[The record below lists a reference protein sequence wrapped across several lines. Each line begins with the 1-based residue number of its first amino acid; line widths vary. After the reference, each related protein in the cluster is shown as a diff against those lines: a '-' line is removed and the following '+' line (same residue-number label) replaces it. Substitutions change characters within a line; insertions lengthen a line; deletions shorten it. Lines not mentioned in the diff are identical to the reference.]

1 MTTNFKEFALNS
13 ALHAS
18 LDAMKFETPTPIQA
32 LAIPHALEGRDII
45 GSAQTGTG
53 KTAAFCVPMIHYL
66 MENTNAHALVMLP
79 TRELAA
85 QVHTV
90 ARQMIG
96 EFAKGPQGIKTALLI
111 GGEPIGKQYAQ
122 LDRRPRLIV
131 GTPGRINDHLRSNP
145 DLVDRVSFVVLD
157 EADRMLDMGFAP
169 QIDSILSETAL
180 ERQTLMFSAT
190 FPDSIVKFTKQYLQN
205 PERVSAGVQSK
216 PGENIEQE
224 SMFVNQEQKYDELM
238 LQLSKREGSVVIFA
252 RTQHG
257 AEKLAIKL
265 NKDEHTAE
273 AIHGGLRQRQRDKV
287 IQLFRKSAV
296 RILVAT
302 DVAARG
308 LDVPHVEHVINF
320 DLPQVAEDYIHRIG
334 RTARAGAKGQAVSF
348 ISPGERHL
356 WRDIERLLN
365 PDAANSDVREGG
377 RGGFKGKG
385 GGKKFGGGKPFGKRP
400 FEKRE
405 GGEGY
410 GRPFERKDGGF
421 KKPFGEKKSYDSKPK
436 WNPDGDYQRSER
448 PRSDRP
454 FRDNDRS
461 ERSFDRN
468 DRPQRSE
475 GNGYQGNR
483 EGGFKKPFKKR
494 DDDFAS
500 NPDSYKRTNSAERK
514 EGGFKKPFNRDGD
527 RDGGQRSNY
536 GDRPQRSEGNGGYQG
551 NREGGFKKPYN
562 RDGNRDGGQRSEGG
576 YKKPFNRDSANSDRP
591 RSSYGERSAGRSF
604 DRNDRPQRSEGNGY
618 QGNREG
624 GGYKKPF
631 KRDDNRSEGNR
642 FERPSED
649 RPFRKDG
656 ANKSEG
662 GFKKPFKADGAKKKP
677 FGENRGSFRKDGGQR
692 SEGHANRSAKKRAY

>member
-1 MTTNFKEFALNS
+1 MTTNFKEFALQP

-32 LAIPHALEGRDII
+32 LAIPFALEGRDII

-53 KTAAFCVPMIHYL
+53 KTAAFCVPMINYL

-85 QVHTV
+85 QVHVV

-96 EFAKGPQGIKTALLI
+96 DFVKGPDGIKTALLI

-131 GTPGRINDHLRSNP
+131 GTPGRINDHLRGNP

-224 SMFVNQEQKYDELM
+224 SIFVNQEHKYDELL

-252 RTQHG
+252 RTQHS

-265 NKDEHTAE
+265 NKDDQKAE

-287 IQLFRKSAV
+287 IGLFRKSAV

-308 LDVPHVEHVINF
+308 LDVPHVEHVINY

-348 ISPGERHL
+348 ISPGEKHL

-365 PDAANSDVREGG
+365 PEAANSDVREGG
-377 RGGFKGKG
+377 RGGPRKGGKFG
-385 GGKKFGGGKPFGKRP
+385 GGKKFAGERNYGPKKEGGKGGYGPRKPFGRADRKERRENGWHPDNDFQRSERSSEPRTEGAFDSRP
-400 FEKRE
+400 RRDYGDRPQRSE
-405 GGEGY
+405 GGYQGN
-410 GRPFERKDGGF
+410 RDGGF
-421 KKPFGEKKSYDSKPK
+421 KKPFKKREDGFAS
-436 WNPDGDYQRSER
+436 NPDSYKKTRFEGEQRAEGGFKKPFKKKFFNEEGGQRSEGGFKKPFR
-448 PRSDRP
+448 KDGDFVSRGDGNFKKPFKRDDRDGNRFERSSEDRP
-454 FRDNDRS
+454 FRK
-461 ERSFDRN
+461 
-468 DRPQRSE
+468 
-475 GNGYQGNR
+475 

-494 DDDFAS
+494 EDGEGRSFDRADRPF
-500 NPDSYKRTNSAERK
+500 KRDGERPFRAAEGDRK
-514 EGGFKKPFNRDGD
+514 ESGFKKPFRKDG
-527 RDGGQRSNY
+527 
-536 GDRPQRSEGNGGYQG
+536 EGKS
-551 NREGGFKKPYN
+551 FKKPFSK
-562 RDGNRDGGQRSEGG
+562 DGQKSR
-576 YKKPFNRDSANSDRP
+576 
-591 RSSYGERSAGRSF
+591 GERPA
-604 DRNDRPQRSEGNGY
+604 
-618 QGNREG
+618 
-624 GGYKKPF
+624 
-631 KRDDNRSEGNR
+631 
-642 FERPSED
+642 
-649 RPFRKDG
+649 FRKDG
-656 ANKSEG
+656 A
-662 GFKKPFKADGAKKKP
+662 P
-677 FGENRGSFRKDGGQR
+677 R
-692 SEGHANRSAKKRAY
+692 SEGHAARSKKRAY

>member
-1 MTTNFKEFALNS
+1 MTTNFKEFALNPV
-13 ALHAS
+13 LHAS
-18 LDAMKFETPTPIQA
+18 LETMKFETPTPIQA
-32 LAIPHALEGRDII
+32 MAIPHALEGRDII

-53 KTAAFCVPMIHYL
+53 KTAAFCVPMINYL
-66 MENTNAHALVMLP
+66 MENTQAHALVMLP

-96 EFAKGPQGIKTALLI
+96 DAVKGSTGIKTALLI

-131 GTPGRINDHLRSNP
+131 GTPGRINDHLRSNQ

-224 SMFVNQEQKYDELM
+224 SMFVNQEHKYDELLM
-238 LQLSKREGSVVIFA
+238 QLSKREGSVVIFA

-265 NKDEHTAE
+265 NKDEHKAE

-334 RTARAGAKGQAVSF
+334 RTARAGAKGHAVSF
-348 ISPGERHL
+348 ISPGEKHL
-356 WRDIERLLN
+356 WRDIERMLN
-365 PDAANSDVREGG
+365 PEAANSDVREGG
-377 RGGFKGKG
+377 RGGFKGKKSF
-385 GGKKFGGGKPFGKRP
+385 GKKPFGKKP

-405 GGEGY
+405 GGFGGERNY
-410 GRPFERKDGGF
+410 GPKKEGGF
-421 KKPFGEKKSYDSKPK
+421 KKPFGKKPFEKKAQ
-436 WNPDGDYQRSER
+436 WNPDGDFRGNSE
-448 PRSDRP
+448 DRT
-454 FRDNDRS
+454 
-461 ERSFDRN
+461 EGSFDSRPQRREWNN
-468 DRPQRSE
+468 DRPQRGERSE
-475 GNGYQGNR
+475 GGFRKPFNR
-483 EGGFKKPFKKR
+483 DGGFKKPFKKR
-494 DDDFAS
+494 EDGDFAS
-500 NPDSYKRTNSAERK
+500 NPDSYKRTNSGERK
-514 EGGFKKPFNRDGD
+514 EGGFKKPYQKKFFNEGRDNSEG
-527 RDGGQRSNY
+527 
-536 GDRPQRSEGNGGYQG
+536 RSEGRSFERKPFRKDG
-551 NREGGFKKPYN
+551 EFKPRGERPF
-562 RDGNRDGGQRSEGG
+562 RDGER
-576 YKKPFNRDSANSDRP
+576 A
-591 RSSYGERSAGRSF
+591 ERSF
-604 DRNDRPQRSEGNGY
+604 ERNDRPQRSEGGF
-618 QGNREG
+618 
-624 GGYKKPF
+624 KKPF
-631 KRDDNRSEGNR
+631 KKRDDQGGNR
-642 FERPSED
+642 FERSSED
-649 RPFRKDG
+649 RPFRKEGEFKPRGDRPFKKDG
-656 ANKSEG
+656 ERKEG
-662 GFKKPFKADGAKKKP
+662 GFKKPYVSKDGGAKRAE
-677 FGENRGSFRKDGGQR
+677 GRTFRKDGGQR
-692 SEGHANRSAKKRAY
+692 SEGHAQRSAKKRAY

>member
-1 MTTNFKEFALNS
+1 MTTNFKEFALNPV
-13 ALHAS
+13 LHAA
-18 LDAMKFETPTPIQA
+18 LDSMKFETPTPIQA

-53 KTAAFCVPMIHYL
+53 KTAAFCVPMINYL

-257 AEKLAIKL
+257 AEKLAIRL

-308 LDVPHVEHVINF
+308 LDVPHVEHVINY

-377 RGGFKGKG
+377 RGGSFKKGGKSFG
-385 GGKKFGGGKPFGKRP
+385 GGKKFGGGERNYGPKKEGGYQARKPFGRAD
-400 FEKRE
+400 
-405 GGEGY
+405 
-410 GRPFERKDGGF
+410 RKDRKENG
-421 KKPFGEKKSYDSKPK
+421 
-436 WNPDGDYQRSER
+436 WNPDGEFRSEQRTEGSFDSR
-448 PRSDRP
+448 PR
-454 FRDNDRS
+454 RD
-461 ERSFDRN
+461 FDRN
-468 DRPQRSE
+468 DRPQRA
-475 GNGYQGNR
+475 
-483 EGGFKKPFKKR
+483 EGGFKKPFKRDFDRNDRPQRAEGGFKKPYQKR
-494 DDDFAS
+494 EDDFAS

-514 EGGFKKPFNRDGD
+514 EGGFKKSYNRDGN

-536 GDRPQRSEGNGGYQG
+536 GDRPQRSEG
-551 NREGGFKKPYN
+551 
-562 RDGNRDGGQRSEGG
+562 G
-576 YKKPFNRDSANSDRP
+576 YKKPFNRDGANSDRP
-591 RSSYGERSAGRSF
+591 RSNYGERSF
-604 DRNDRPQRSEGNGY
+604 DRNDRPQRSEGGF
-618 QGNREG
+618 
-624 GGYKKPF
+624 KKPF
-631 KRDDNRSEGNR
+631 NRDDRDGNR
-642 FERPSED
+642 FERNSED

-656 ANKSEG
+656 EFKPRGDRPFKKEGERKSEG
-662 GFKKPFKADGAKKKP
+662 GFKKPFKADGANKKP
-677 FGENRGSFRKDGGQR
+677 FGAKGSFRKDGGAR
-692 SEGHANRSAKKRAY
+692 SEGHAQRSQKKRSY

>member
-1 MTTNFKEFALNS
+1 MTTNFKEFALNPV
-13 ALHAS
+13 LHAA
-18 LDAMKFETPTPIQA
+18 LDAMKFDIPTPIQA
-32 LAIPHALEGRDII
+32 LAIPFALEGRDII

-53 KTAAFCVPMIHYL
+53 KTAAFCVPMINFL

-169 QIDSILSETAL
+169 QIDTILSETAL

-190 FPDSIVKFTKQYLQN
+190 FPDSIVKFTKQYLNN

-224 SMFVNQEQKYDELM
+224 SMFVDQAHKYDEL
-238 LQLSKREGSVVIFA
+238 LIQLAKREGSIVVFA
-252 RTQHG
+252 KTQHS

-265 NKDEHTAE
+265 NKDEHAAE

-308 LDVPHVEHVINF
+308 LDVPHVEHVINY

-348 ISPGERHL
+348 VSASERHL

-365 PDAANSDVREGG
+365 PEAANSDVREGG
-377 RGGFKGKG
+377 RGGFKK
-385 GGKKFGGGKPFGKRP
+385 GGKKFGGGKSFGSKPFGKKP
-400 FEKRE
+400 FEKRDGDRPE
-405 GGEGY
+405 RSFDRKDTGFKKPFAKKPFEKKENWNPDGDFQRSERPRND
-410 GRPFERKDGGF
+410 RPFREGERSERSFDRNDRPQRNDRPRGDRPFREGDRPQRDRADGYQGNRDGGF
-421 KKPFGEKKSYDSKPK
+421 KKPFKKRDDDFSANPDAYKKTRFEGENNKPFKKKFFNEGEGRSEGRSYDRKPFRK
-436 WNPDGDYQRSER
+436 DGEQRSEGGYAKKPFR
-448 PRSDRP
+448 KDGEFKPRGDRP
-454 FRDNDRS
+454 FRDGERS

-475 GNGYQGNR
+475 G
-483 EGGFKKPFKKR
+483 GFKKPFQR
-494 DDDFAS
+494 DD
-500 NPDSYKRTNSAERK
+500 
-514 EGGFKKPFNRDGD
+514 
-527 RDGGQRSNY
+527 
-536 GDRPQRSEGNGGYQG
+536 
-551 NREGGFKKPYN
+551 
-562 RDGNRDGGQRSEGG
+562 RDGNRS
-576 YKKPFNRDSANSDRP
+576 
-591 RSSYGERSAGRSF
+591 
-604 DRNDRPQRSEGNGY
+604 
-618 QGNREG
+618 
-624 GGYKKPF
+624 
-631 KRDDNRSEGNR
+631 
-642 FERPSED
+642 
-649 RPFRKDG
+649 DG
-656 ANKSEG
+656 ARKSEG
-662 GFKKPFKADGAKKKP
+662 GFKKPFKADGAKKPYVSKD
-677 FGENRGSFRKDGGQR
+677 GGAKRAEGRTFRKDGGAR
-692 SEGHANRSAKKRAY
+692 SEGHAQRSAKKRSY

>member
-1 MTTNFKEFALNS
+1 MTTNFKEFALNP

-18 LDAMKFETPTPIQA
+18 LEAMKFETPTPIQA

-53 KTAAFCVPMIHYL
+53 KTAAFCVPMINYL
-66 MENTNAHALVMLP
+66 MENPTAHALVMLP

-85 QVHTV
+85 QVHVV

-96 EFAKGPQGIKTALLI
+96 EFVKGPQGIKTALLI

-122 LDRRPRLIV
+122 LERRPRLIV
-131 GTPGRINDHLRSNP
+131 GTPGRINDHLRSNE

-190 FPDSIVKFTKQYLQN
+190 FPDTIVKFTKQYLQN

-224 SMFVNQEQKYDELM
+224 SMFVNQEHKYDELL

-365 PDAANSDVREGG
+365 PEAANSDVREGG
-377 RGGFKGKG
+377 RGGFKK
-385 GGKKFGGGKPFGKRP
+385 GGKKFGAGKSFGKKAFGKKP

-405 GGEGY
+405 GGEEY
-410 GRPFERKDGGF
+410 GRQFERKEGGF
-421 KKPFGEKKSYDSKPK
+421 KKPFGEKRSFDKKPK
-436 WNPDGDYQRSER
+436 WNPDGDFER
-448 PRSDRP
+448 MEKPRGEFKKPRRE
-454 FRDNDRS
+454 FERD
-461 ERSFDRN
+461 
-468 DRPQRSE
+468 DRPQRTE
-475 GNGYQGNR
+475 GNRFEGNR
-483 EGGFKKPFKKR
+483 DGGFKKPFKKR

-500 NPDSYKRTNSAERK
+500 NPDSYKKSRFEGERS
-514 EGGFKKPFNRDGD
+514 EGGFKKPFKKKFFNEGEGRSYDRKPFRKDG
-527 RDGGQRSNY
+527 
-536 GDRPQRSEGNGGYQG
+536 E
-551 NREGGFKKPYN
+551 
-562 RDGNRDGGQRSEGG
+562 QRSEGG
-576 YKKPFNRDSANSDRP
+576 YAKKPFRKDGEFKPRGDRP
-591 RSSYGERSAGRSF
+591 FRDGERSERSF
-604 DRNDRPQRSEGNGY
+604 DRNDRPQRSEGY

-624 GGYKKPF
+624 GFKKPF
-631 KRDDNRSEGNR
+631 KRDDRDGNRSE
-642 FERPSED
+642 

-656 ANKSEG
+656 EQRSEG
-662 GFKKPFKADGAKKKP
+662 GFKKPFKSDGANKKP
-677 FGENRGSFRKDGGQR
+677 FGAKTFRKDGGQR
-692 SEGHANRSAKKRAY
+692 SEGHAQRSKKRAY

>member
-13 ALHAS
+13 VLHAS

-53 KTAAFCVPMIHYL
+53 KTAAFCVPMINYL

-131 GTPGRINDHLRSNP
+131 GTPGRINDHLRSNG

-169 QIDSILSETAL
+169 QIDSILSETAM

-190 FPDSIVKFTKQYLQN
+190 FPESIVKFTKQYLNN

-257 AEKLAIKL
+257 AEKLAIRL

-308 LDVPHVEHVINF
+308 LDVPHVEHVINY

-356 WRDIERLLN
+356 WRDIERMLD
-365 PDAANSDVREGG
+365 PTAANSDVREGG
-377 RGGFKGKG
+377 RGGNFKKGGKSFG
-385 GGKKFGGGKPFGKRP
+385 GGKKFGGERKSFGGGERNYGPKKEGGYQARKPFGRADRKDR
-400 FEKRE
+400 KE
-405 GGEGY
+405 GG
-410 GRPFERKDGGF
+410 
-421 KKPFGEKKSYDSKPK
+421 
-436 WNPDGDYQRSER
+436 WNPDGDFRGNSEPRTEGSFDSR
-448 PRSDRP
+448 PR
-454 FRDNDRS
+454 RD
-461 ERSFDRN
+461 FDRN

-475 GNGYQGNR
+475 GGFKKPFNRDGNRDGGRPQRSEGGYQGNR
-483 EGGFKKPFKKR
+483 DGGFKKPYQKR
-494 DDDFAS
+494 EDDFAS
-500 NPDSYKRTNSAERK
+500 NPDAYKRTNSAERK
-514 EGGFKKPFNRDGD
+514 EGGFKKPFNRDGN
-527 RDGGQRSNY
+527 RDGGQRSSW
-536 GDRPQRSEGNGGYQG
+536 GDRPQRSEGGYQG

-576 YKKPFNRDSANSDRP
+576 YKKPFNRDGASADRP
-591 RSSYGERSAGRSF
+591 RSNWG
-604 DRNDRPQRSEGNGY
+604 DRPQRADGD
-618 QGNREG
+618 R
-624 GGYKKPF
+624 PF
-631 KRDDNRSEGNR
+631 RSEGNR
-642 FERPSED
+642 D
-649 RPFRKDG
+649 
-656 ANKSEG
+656 G
-662 GFKKPFKADGAKKKP
+662 GFKKPFKKDGDRPFQKREGGSANGGTKKPYVSKDGGAKRAE
-677 FGENRGSFRKDGGQR
+677 GRTFRKDGGAR
-692 SEGHANRSAKKRAY
+692 SEGHAQRSAKKRAY